1 MVLHALAYP
10 SLQRRSRPLF
20 LTSRTQHLRRMQL
33 AREAL
38 RAVLALVA
46 LTAWATLA
54 ILLAA

>member
-1 MVLHALAYP
+1 
-10 SLQRRSRPLF
+10 
-20 LTSRTQHLRRMQL
+20 MQL